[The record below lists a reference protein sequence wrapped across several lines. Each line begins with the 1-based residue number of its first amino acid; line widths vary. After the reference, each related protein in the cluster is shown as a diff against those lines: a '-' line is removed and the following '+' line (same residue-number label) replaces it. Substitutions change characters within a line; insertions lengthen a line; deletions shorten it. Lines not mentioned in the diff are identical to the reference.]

1 MKILAATNNAGKLR
15 ELRALFTGV
24 EIVSPTDLEL
34 RIEVDETG
42 ATFVANATLKAQ
54 AFAQA
59 TGLLALADDS
69 GLEVDA
75 LDGAPG
81 VFSARYGG
89 PGLDDE
95 GRWRLLL
102 QKMLPFTADSERSA
116 RFRCAIV
123 AVTTDGRTCHAEGA
137 CEGRIAHEATGQNGF
152 GYDPIFFLPEHN
164 CTMAELDASTKN
176 SFSHRAKALESIRP
190 MLLKTFPELGP

>member
-15 ELRALFTGV
+15 ELRALFTEV
-24 EIVSPTDLEL
+24 EIVSPTDLGL
-34 RIEVDETG
+34 QLDVDETG

-54 AFAQA
+54 AFARA

-75 LDGAPG
+75 LDGTPG
-81 VFSARYGG
+81 IFSARYGG

-102 QKMLPFTADSERSA
+102 QEMLPFTADSERSA

-123 AVTTDGRTCHAEGA
+123 AVATDGRTCQAEGT
-137 CEGRIAHEATGQNGF
+137 CEGRIAREATGQNGF

-164 CTMAELDASTKN
+164 CTMA
-176 SFSHRAKALESIRP
+176 
-190 MLLKTFPELGP
+190 

>member
-15 ELRALFTGV
+15 ELRTLFAET
-24 EIVSPTDLEL
+24 EIVSPTDLDL
-34 RIEVDETG
+34 HLEVEETG

-59 TGLLALADDS
+59 TNLIALADDS

-75 LDGAPG
+75 LGGAPG

-102 QKMLPFTADSERSA
+102 QEMESFSTDAERRA

-123 AVTTDGRTCHAEGA
+123 AVSADGRTCHAEGT
-137 CEGRIAHEATGQNGF
+137 CEGRIAHKATGQNGF
-152 GYDPIFFLPEHN
+152 GYDPIFFLPERH
-164 CTMAELDASTKN
+164 CTMAELDTSTKN
-176 SFSHRAKALESIRP
+176 SFSHRANALTSIYP
-190 MLLKTFPELGP
+190 LLRKTFPELRV